1 MYGILVALHNI
12 TRWLVLVAAVYALFV
27 TFSGWF
33 GKREYGVTA
42 RRAGTIFG
50 AITGIQL
57 IIGLLVYFWPTGL
70 VMGAISSVGFGGAM
84 RNGDLRFYVVEHIVA
99 MIVATSLIHIGG
111 AVARRAR
118 TDARKFQRASI
129 FYTLGTLLII
139 ASIPWWRPF
148 FPGLA

>member
-1 MYGILVALHNI
+1 MYGFLVALHNI

-27 TFSGWF
+27 AFSGWL
-33 GKREYGVTA
+33 GKREYGVNA

-70 VMGAISSVGFGGAM
+70 VMGALGTVGMGGAM

-99 MIVATSLIHIGG
+99 MIIAISLVHIGS
-111 AVARRAR
+111 AVAKRAR
-118 TDARKFQRASI
+118 SSTGKFQRAAI
-129 FYTLGTLLII
+129 FYTLSTLLIVI
-139 ASIPWWRPF
+139 SIPWWRPL
-148 FPGLA
+148 FPGLG